1 MGMWDVL
8 CFALL
13 LAAVVLFTLLLIRD
27 GMDRDGWGCGVVG
40 EKLYRVRCLV
50 LAVCV
55 CLWNNTAAYKE
66 GSIGKEKRQLRSPHC
81 GVSHFSDVMV
91 KVGSTSLLTELRMRE
106 QRLKLATNRFF
117 YTSYYLSIA
126 LSITISRH

>member
-1 MGMWDVL
+1 MCVCVAVGMWGVL

-27 GMDRDGWGCGVVG
+27 GMDRDGWGCGVVR

-66 GSIGKEKRQLRSPHC
+66 GSIGKEKHQHRSPHC
-81 GVSHFSDVMV
+81 VVSRFSDVMV
-91 KVGSTSLLTELRMRE
+91 KVGSILLLT
-106 QRLKLATNRFF
+106 K
-117 YTSYYLSIA
+117 S
-126 LSITISRH
+126 